1 MKTRRVALLMA
12 GLSALVILAAR
23 PSLAGN
29 LTFLKQAPVSYFNDE
44 DMRMLKEAVHQV
56 LDDSNVRAS
65 KSWSNPETGNYG
77 KVEGRSAFKTAA
89 GVSCKKLRVTNHA
102 SGVEGQATYT
112 VCKDPERD
120 WVVDPTA
127 KPAG

>member
-1 MKTRRVALLMA
+1 MKTRHSVWLMLGLGALMIFA
-12 GLSALVILAAR
+12 VR
-23 PSLAGN
+23 PATAGN
-29 LTFLKQAPVSYFNDE
+29 LTFLKQAPVSYFNDD
-44 DMRMLKEAVHQV
+44 DMRMLKEAVQQV
-56 LDDSNVRAS
+56 LDDSNVKAL
-65 KSWSNPETGNYG
+65 KSWSNPATGNYG

-102 SGVEGQATYT
+102 SGVDGQATYT

-127 KPAG
+127 KPAS

>member
-1 MKTRRVALLMA
+1 MKSRHGAWLML
-12 GLSALVILAAR
+12 GLAALMYFAVG
-23 PSLAGN
+23 PAPAGN

-44 DMRMLKEAVHQV
+44 DMRMLKEAVQQV
-56 LDDSNVRAS
+56 LDDSNVKAS
-65 KSWSNPETGNYG
+65 KTWSNPATGNHG

-89 GVSCKKLRVTNHA
+89 GVSCKRVRVTNHA
-102 SGVEGQATYT
+102 SGVDGQATYT

-120 WVVDPTA
+120 WVVDQNA